1 MTGSYQGG
9 YYPSNMGGGG
19 GSGYI
24 QYHTQILNNNTLI
37 NVTVGDHRQVS
48 VVTINGEV
56 IEAAA
61 GQDSYANGGSSG
73 GDGYSGGGAYGHN
86 GYSGNRGNCDGGSD
100 GGNGEAA
107 CNNYGHPGGSGTEE
121 DVTNFVLTPGA

>member
-61 GQDSYANGGSSG
+61 GQDSHGGSSN
-73 GDGYSGGGAYGHN
+73 GDGSILCTYYLELSSSTSHPDIPHCGTCKYVGGHKQ
-86 GYSGNRGNCDGGSD
+86 GSQMRWA
-100 GGNGEAA
+100 ER
-107 CNNYGHPGGSGTEE
+107 P
-121 DVTNFVLTPGA
+121 